1 MFVFYCRMLQEA
13 WFVEF
18 RFIESWPLPKF
29 ILYSAVCGVV
39 EYTVIYCTVL
49 YSMAAYIVLCTMT
62 MTVYRRLGPLG
73 ILGILQTLI
82 SPVLWLPQKRIHW
95 YIFIYIYLQYFKVL
109 QNWPTPATLQISSNK
124 TFCLKEH

>member
-62 MTVYRRLGPLG
+62 MTVQKTGSTGYTGYTPDSNISSSLTSTEKDTSIYFYIYFTFSTSRPTPST
-73 ILGILQTLI
+73 LQT
-82 SPVLWLPQKRIHW
+82 
-95 YIFIYIYLQYFKVL
+95 
-109 QNWPTPATLQISSNK
+109 SSNK
-124 TFCLKEH
+124 TLCLKEH